1 MIGMHIIVQLNHLIQ
16 RIERCV
22 TKLYTFHNL
31 YTRWHT
37 KSKIDE
43 LMVQYRHEVI
53 HVPLKSGNTRV
64 VISMPEELRKT
75 LEQEAEQE
83 DRSLSNYLLQ
93 IIKQRHKIKNT

>member
-1 MIGMHIIVQLNHLIQ
+1 
-16 RIERCV
+16 
-22 TKLYTFHNL
+22 
-31 YTRWHT
+31 
-37 KSKIDE
+37 
-43 LMVQYRHEVI
+43 MVQYRHEVI